1 VKTISSDKTSTL
13 THRTPTGTDVYV
25 NHSCDAFE
33 IHEAV
38 GAIESESTHPVAIAL
53 RDYTLS
59 ILQRET
65 YEVEVKNM
73 QTIHGQGVTGTV
85 SNKTWFIGKRKF
97 AGRSEERR
105 VGNECG

>member
-1 VKTISSDKTSTL
+1 N
-13 THRTPTGTDVYV
+13 P
-25 NHSCDAFE
+25 SCDAFE

-38 GAIESESTHPVAIAL
+38 GAIENESTHPVAIAL

-73 QTIHGQGVTGTV
+73 QTIHGQGGTGTV

-97 AGRSEERR
+97 AGNELKNEPSFQTREQELAEEGRTMVYVS
-105 VGNECG
+105 VGERIGAI